1 MRTRVEVYP
10 AFQAVALNV
19 GGNKDFQTEFP
30 LGEGWLQINL
40 RLLVAFVVGT
50 GTGVL
55 TQAMARILENVLID
69 TDRDGI
75 IVNASGR
82 MLYQRATDLLGAVPN
97 VDLAFAASN
106 GTYDISIPIHFAD
119 PRTKRPEDSILDTSR
134 YNRVRMT
141 VSLGGVSRLLSTVG
155 TSSITSATLSCE
167 IVRYRG
173 VLEEGLR
180 PNFVPLLDGKMVIDP
195 NTQQFVELPRSP
207 DLGLKRIALFCS
219 DNSTQG
225 QGTADDAVLNLVSI
239 EDQDGFAGWNQ
250 RLDSMIAA
258 QNKELYGLEA
268 RQAGRYVHDYV
279 GVGASTLS
287 AEFSGNKSKYRVT
300 WSNDTPAG
308 KFVHLF
314 VDGLKTLKPAA

>member
-1 MRTRVEVYP
+1 VYP
-10 AFQAVALNV
+10 AFQGVALNV

-30 LGEGWLQINL
+30 LGEGWLGLNL
-40 RLLVAFVVGT
+40 RFLVTITNST
-50 GTGVL
+50 GSGVL
-55 TQAMARILENVLID
+55 AQAMARIVENILID

-82 MLYQRATDLLGAVPN
+82 MLFQRAIDLLGAIPN
-97 VDLAFAASN
+97 IDSAFAATT

-119 PRTKRPEDSILDTSR
+119 PRAKRPEDSILDTAR

-141 VSLGGVSRLLSTVG
+141 VSIGGVSRLVSTAGDLAVTG
-155 TSSITSATLSCE
+155 VTMSCE

-173 VLEEGLR
+173 VLDEGSR
-180 PNFVPLLDGKMVIDP
+180 PNLVPLLDGKMVIDP
-195 NTQQFVELPRSP
+195 NTQQFIELPRSP
-207 DLGLKRIALFCS
+207 DLGIKRIVLFTS
-219 DNSTQG
+219 DNATQG

-258 QNKELYGLEA
+258 QNKELYGLET
-268 RQAGRYVHDYV
+268 RQAGRYVHDYL
-279 GVGASTLS
+279 GVGASSLS

-300 WSNDTPAG
+300 WTNGTPTSR
-308 KFVHLF
+308 FVHLF
-314 VDGLKTLKPAA
+314 IDGLKTLKPAA